1 MHALGV
7 IVCAQLTTA
16 LGSYPH
22 GGHAARVKQPSPN
35 CLRRGLGCP
44 VHGDSCNVT
53 SHSSSSISHRSA
65 LVAPPPLQDR
75 RCRQQL
81 CHSCY
86 CTIAEDLEL
95 CILKYKV
102 SIIQRGL
109 GQPIR
114 LLARW
119 K

>member
-65 LVAPPPLQDR
+65 LVAPPPLAGPAMSPTALPFMLLHD
-75 RCRQQL
+75 CRGPGAV
-81 CHSCY
+81 H
-86 CTIAEDLEL
+86 T
-95 CILKYKV
+95 
-102 SIIQRGL
+102 
-109 GQPIR
+109 
-114 LLARW
+114 
-119 K
+119 